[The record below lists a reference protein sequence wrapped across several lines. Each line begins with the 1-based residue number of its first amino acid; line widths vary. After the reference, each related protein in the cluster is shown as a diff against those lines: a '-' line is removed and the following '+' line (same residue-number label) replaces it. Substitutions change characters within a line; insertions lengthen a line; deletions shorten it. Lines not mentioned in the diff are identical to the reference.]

1 MKLVLVLLLLSCICA
16 CITIQTPSHRPESN
30 RGGLGLEPGDR
41 AVARWRN
48 SFQEG
53 TVITVQGK
61 LVTMAWD
68 LPPPERSQLP
78 RHWLQPLKAR
88 GGVPQKGTW
97 LLCNLEGSWDLC
109 RVDRVEGQAKEFLQV
124 IRAMDGDRQPL
135 ARAQTLPLPTAI
147 RQWAIRRGEMQL
159 TRSKQSRQINPT
171 VPDSAG
177 NAVIRGQRVIAR
189 WTGEA
194 WLEATVLSVDADLI
208 TIRWL
213 DGSGDKALARAYTAE
228 VPENDMALVKADDLA
243 FCKWGNSLQ
252 WWPARVDQVN
262 PTALTVT
269 FKNGR
274 VSKLPLNHCIP
285 ARQ

>member
-1 MKLVLVLLLLSCICA
+1 MKLVLGMLLLSLISA
-16 CITIQTPSHRPESN
+16 CIAVPTQSACPKKNT
-30 RGGLGLEPGDR
+30 GGLGLEPGDR
-41 AVARWRN
+41 AVARWRD

-68 LPPPERSQLP
+68 MPPPERSQLP

-88 GGVPQKGTW
+88 GGNPQKGTW

-109 RVDRVEGQAKEFLQV
+109 RVETVDTMPMMNKMGGASIQV
-124 IRAMDGDRQPL
+124 IRAMDGDKQPL
-135 ARAQTLPLPTAI
+135 ARAQTLPIPTAI
-147 RQWAIRRGEMQL
+147 REWARRRGEVQL
-159 TRSKQSRQINPT
+159 ARARQSRQINPT

-189 WTGEA
+189 WTGDA

-213 DGSGDKALARAYTAE
+213 DGSGDKAVARAYTAE
-228 VPENDMALVKADDLA
+228 VPQNDLA
-243 FCKWGNSLQ
+243 LNSLQ

-274 VSKLPLNHCIP
+274 ISKLPLSHCIP

>member
-1 MKLVLVLLLLSCICA
+1 MKLVLVMLLSFVCA
-16 CITIQTPSHRPESN
+16 CITVQTKSDCPKPN
-30 RGGLGLEPGDR
+30 TGGLGLEPGDR

-68 LPPPERSQLP
+68 LPPPESSQLP

-88 GGVPQKGTW
+88 GGAPLKGAW
-97 LLCNLEGSWDLC
+97 LLCNLDGSWDLC
-109 RVDRVEGQAKEFLQV
+109 QVDRVEGQAGEILQV
-124 IRAMDGDRQPL
+124 IRAMDGDKQPL
-135 ARAQTLPLPTAI
+135 ARAQTLPIPTALREWA
-147 RQWAIRRGEMQL
+147 RQRGEML
-159 TRSKQSRQINPT
+159 LNRSRQSRQINPT
-171 VPDSAG
+171 VPDNAG

-228 VPENDMALVKADDLA
+228 VPESDMALVKSDDLA
-243 FCKWGNSLQ
+243 FCKWGNSMQ

-274 VSKLPLNHCIP
+274 VSKLPLSHCIP